1 MMMATYRQSAK
12 ASKDLLKL
20 GIEHFIPIRGRKKG
34 LKGAFVMDCSN
45 VFVRC
50 EYDTIN
56 KILKECHYLRVR
68 TEHNGGSLKP
78 ITLSDKDMK
87 AFIKENRTNCKRVI

>member
-1 MMMATYRQSAK
+1 MATYRRSAK

-34 LKGAFVMDCSN
+34 LKKTFVLDCNS

-50 EYDTIN
+50 EYDTIS
-56 KILKECHYLRVR
+56 KILKECDYLHVR
-68 TEHNGGSLKP
+68 TEHNGSSLKP